1 MLSDERR
8 RRCQHANDLLI
19 RYHIDFMIVS
29 YEQAE
34 RSRAAQLYTV
44 LLIRTP
50 QSEYGELT
58 SHGYDTI
65 AILWV

>member
-1 MLSDERR
+1 VLSDERR

-50 QSEYGELT
+50 QSDVHSL
-58 SHGYDTI
+58 
-65 AILWV
+65 ILIHTAN